1 MSQEEIQ
8 IIADRIAAQTSIS
21 QKEVLTA
28 EEAARYMG
36 VSVSYLYQLTAQR
49 SIPHSKPVGKKIYFR
64 RAELEA
70 WLMQNPVSTMEQINE
85 KAQSVCSG
93 AGRAKR

>member
-36 VSVSYLYQLTAQR
+36 V
-49 SIPHSKPVGKKIYFR
+49 
-64 RAELEA
+64 
-70 WLMQNPVSTMEQINE
+70 
-85 KAQSVCSG
+85 
-93 AGRAKR
+93 